1 MPESDTGHNTEIYS
15 EQGGLVRTVGTAGE
29 MKVFGT
35 LSIQDTGS
43 LDVKPGGAM
52 KAAGTQAAAIA
63 DVATAGAATAAANA
77 TAINSILAAL
87 RGLGIIATA

>member
-1 MPESDTGHNTEIYS
+1 MPESDTGYQTEVYS
-15 EQGGLVRTVGTAGE
+15 EQGGLVRTIGTAGE

-35 LSIQDTGS
+35 VSIQDTGS
-43 LDVKPGGAM
+43 INVVAGGVM

-87 RGLGIIATA
+87 RGLGIIASA